1 MHRLANQ
8 HVLTQKGLY
17 VPVIVRQLLGFLYSQ
32 ISAAIFAA
40 FILALVLLSKWIW
53 GAAESWGWSAPLP
66 LARYDFLFLC
76 ALFIQMMF
84 VIYGVETWE
93 EVRVIA
99 VFHLLGTFME
109 LFKTHMG
116 SWEYPEDNFFRIAGV
131 PLFSGF
137 MYASVGSYIA
147 RAWRIYQFEL
157 IHFPTKIWNFLICSV
172 IYFNFFFHHFGPDLR
187 WGIFVIIAILYYRSR
202 LSFLTSNGTRG
213 RVPLLLIWFGFAALI
228 YGAENIATHARIWIY
243 PSQREQ
249 WHPVPLPKF
258 GSWYLLMIISFMLVY
273 LVHHDKMAHHILKR
287 ENLPCP

>member
-1 MHRLANQ
+1 MTKSVHHYLEFFR
-8 HVLTQKGLY
+8 
-17 VPVIVRQLLGFLYSQ
+17 SQ

-40 FILALVLLSKWIW
+40 LILVLVILSKWIW
-53 GAAESWGWSAPLP
+53 ASPAAWGWTAPIP

-76 ALFIQMMF
+76 ALFTQIIF
-84 VIYGVETWE
+84 IIYGVETWE
-93 EVRVIA
+93 EVRVIGI
-99 VFHLLGTFME
+99 FHLLGTIME

-116 SWEYPEDNFFRIAGV
+116 SWEYPEENFFRIAGV

-157 IHFPTKIWNFLICSV
+157 IHFPAKIWNFLLCAV

-187 WGIFVIIAILYYRSR
+187 WGLFGIIAILYYRSR
-202 LSFLTSNGTRG
+202 LSFVTSSGIR
-213 RVPLLLIWFGFAALI
+213 RSLPLLLIWFGFAALI

-243 PSQREQ
+243 PSQRAE
-249 WHPVPLPKF
+249 WHPVPPAKF

-273 LVHHDKMAHHILKR
+273 LAHRDKMSLPNSAHNLKR
-287 ENLPCP
+287 EKLP